1 MTDPKKLIE
10 QVIVGANPDFLIARL
25 GLNEGSPRDAKV
37 LAKEI
42 ASKFGG
48 VVVGSRTG
56 WGTDVSKISKNKAS
70 TVTSWLKGKG
80 FEDVSGESVYK
91 QLIVHLGSHAWVMT
105 DKKQGLTVR
114 VADTDQIMTGSK
126 MTQLN
131 DLLVN
136 VLYD

>member
-10 QVIVGANPDFLIARL
+10 QVVVGADPDFLIARV
-25 GLNEGSPRDAKV
+25 GINEGNPRDAKV

-56 WGTDVSKISKNKAS
+56 WGTDIGKIGKNKAS
-70 TVTSWLKGKG
+70 AVVSWLKGQG
-80 FEDVSGESVYK
+80 FEDVSHESVYK
-91 QLIVHLGSHAWVMT
+91 QLILHLGSHAWVMT
-105 DKKQGLTVR
+105 NKQQGITVR
-114 VADTDQIMTGSK
+114 VADTDQIMVGSK